1 MCFVDYDENEK
12 IMFSMIQLE
21 SWDFEHWLED
31 QSQHF
36 NLNELAKNQ
45 KSSTSWK
52 SFEEFIIKFFDAKTE
67 NANIKFE
74 LFEVE
79 IEADGR
85 IFLYLVAY
93 EVEPFTSVT
102 WHFSLLMGHSNEQ
115 QNKLEFN
122 YFRGEE
128 EFEFFAYFFENET
141 YKTIIIQY

>member
-1 MCFVDYDENEK
+1 MPRQRMQISN
-12 IMFSMIQLE
+12 
-21 SWDFEHWLED
+21 
-31 QSQHF
+31 
-36 NLNELAKNQ
+36 
-45 KSSTSWK
+45 SSFLKWK
-52 SFEEFIIKFFDAKTE
+52 LKQMD
-67 NANIKFE
+67 
-74 LFEVE
+74 V
-79 IEADGR
+79 